1 MQAGLHHLKLD
12 RTLVLPKALSQEQID
27 RYHRDGYLCPVPIL
41 TPDQAAD
48 YRQKLERLEQLG
60 GGRFTGIHRTKFYL
74 RYKWAYELATLPS
87 MLDAVEDLIG
97 PDILLYH
104 NTTWLKH
111 AGDEA
116 YVTWHQDNIYIGVE
130 PCELLSFW
138 IALTPSKEENGCM
151 QVLPG
156 THRGGV
162 YPLGKPDLSEKSML
176 PSGMQTAFD
185 VSTIDPVAMPLEAGK
200 ASIHHAEIIH
210 GSLPNRA
217 NQRRMG
223 ITFMY
228 MPAHVHQRGE
238 RRTSALLVRGE
249 DRYGNF
255 DAETPPARDD
265 DPNGIKRHEVS
276 ANLYRGKEEELG
288 KKTVARF
295 D

>member
-1 MQAGLHHLKLD
+1 M
-12 RTLVLPKALSQEQID
+12 PKALTQEQIHS
-27 RYHRDGYLCPVPIL
+27 YHRDGYLCPIPVL
-41 TPDQAAD
+41 TPDEAAG
-48 YRQKLERLEQLG
+48 YRLHLEDLENAG
-60 GGRFTGIHRTKFYL
+60 GGRFTGIQRTKFYL
-74 RYKWAYELATLPS
+74 RYRWAYELATKPT

-151 QVLPG
+151 RVLPG
-156 THRGGV
+156 THAQGV
-162 YPLGKPDLSEKSML
+162 FPLGTPDLSEKSML
-176 PSGMQTAFD
+176 PSGMQTAYD
-185 VSTIDPVAMPLEAGK
+185 VSRTEPVVMPLEIGE
-200 ASIHHAEIIH
+200 ASIHHAEVIH
-210 GSLPNRA
+210 GSLPNMA

-228 MPAHVHQRGE
+228 MPAHLGQKGQ
-238 RRTSALLVRGE
+238 RRTSALLVRGK

-255 DAETPPARDD
+255 DPEIPPVSDD
-265 DPNGIKRHEVS
+265 DPDAIARHEIS
-276 ANLYRGKEEELG
+276 ATLYRGKEEELG

>member
-1 MQAGLHHLKLD
+1 M
-12 RTLVLPKALSQEQID
+12 PKALTQEQID
-27 RYHRDGYLCPVPIL
+27 QYHRDGFLFPVPVL
-41 TPDQAAD
+41 APDEAAG
-48 YRQKLERLEQLG
+48 YRQHLEELERAG
-60 GGRFTGIHRTKFYL
+60 GGRFSGIQRTKFYL
-74 RYKWAYELATLPS
+74 RYRWAYELATKPA
-87 MLDAVEDLIG
+87 MLDMVEDLIG

-111 AGDEA
+111 AGDQA
-116 YVTWHQDNIYIGVE
+116 YVTWHQDNIYIGIE

-156 THRGGV
+156 THREGV
-162 YPLGKPDLSEKSML
+162 FPLGTPDLSERSML
-176 PSGMQTAFD
+176 PSGMQTAYD
-185 VSTIDPVAMPLEAGK
+185 VSQTEPVSMPLEAGE
-200 ASIHHAEIIH
+200 ASIHHAEVIH

-217 NQRRMG
+217 QQRRMG

-228 MPAHVHQRGE
+228 MPARSGQRGE
-238 RRTSALLVRGE
+238 RRTTAMLVRGE

-255 DAETPPARDD
+255 DPEVPPARDD
-265 DPNGIKRHEVS
+265 DPDAIARHES
-276 ANLYRGKEEELG
+276 GASLYRGKEEELG

>member
-1 MQAGLHHLKLD
+1 
-12 RTLVLPKALSQEQID
+12 LPKILSQQQID
-27 RYHRDGYLCPVPIL
+27 QYHRDGYLYPVPVL
-41 TPDQAAD
+41 TAEEAD
-48 YRQKLERLEQLG
+48 GYRKRLEDLENAG
-60 GGRFTGIHRTKFYL
+60 GGRFSGLQRTKIYL
-74 RYKWAYELATLPS
+74 RYRWAYELATKPA

-116 YVTWHQDNIYIGVE
+116 YVTWHQDNIYIGIE

-156 THRGGV
+156 THGKGV
-162 YPLGKPDLSEKSML
+162 FPLGTPDLSEKSML

-185 VSTIDPVAMPLEAGK
+185 VSQVEPVSMPLEPGE
-200 ASIHHAEIIH
+200 ASVHHAETIH
-210 GSLPNRA
+210 GSLPNLA
-217 NQRRMG
+217 NRRRMG

-228 MPAHVHQRGE
+228 MPAHVHQKGE

-249 DRYGNF
+249 DRYDRF
-255 DAETPPARDD
+255 DPEIPPASDND
-265 DPNGIKRHEVS
+265 LDSVARHQLS
-276 ANLYRGKEEELG
+276 ASLYRRKEEELG
-288 KKTVARF
+288 KKTAARF

>member
-1 MQAGLHHLKLD
+1 M
-12 RTLVLPKALSQEQID
+12 PKALSQVQID
-27 RYHRDGYLCPVPIL
+27 RYRRDGYLFPVPVL
-41 TPDQAAD
+41 TPEQAAF
-48 YRQKLERLEQLG
+48 YRQHLEDLENLG
-60 GGRFTGIHRTKFYL
+60 GGRFSGIQRTKFYL
-74 RYKWAYELATLPS
+74 RYRWAYELATLPT

-111 AGDEA
+111 AGDQA

-151 QVLPG
+151 RVLPG
-156 THRGGV
+156 THKEGV
-162 YPLGKPDLSEKSML
+162 LPLGEPDLSEKSML

-185 VSTIDPVAMPLEAGK
+185 VSRVDPVAMPLEAGE
-200 ASIHHAEIIH
+200 ASVHHGEVIH
-210 GSLPNRA
+210 GSLPNMA
-217 NQRRMG
+217 DQRRMG

-228 MPAHVHQRGE
+228 MPAHMGQRGD
-238 RRTSALLVRGE
+238 RRTTALLVRGE
-249 DRYGNF
+249 DKYGNF
-255 DAETPPARDD
+255 DPEVPPLHDD
-265 DPNGIKRHEVS
+265 EPEAIGRHEIS

>member
-1 MQAGLHHLKLD
+1 MPK
-12 RTLVLPKALSQEQID
+12 TLLQEQID
-27 RYHRDGYLCPVPIL
+27 RYRRDGFLFPVPIL
-41 TPDQAAD
+41 TSEQASY
-48 YRQKLERLEQLG
+48 YREQLEDLEQLG

-74 RYKWAYELATLPS
+74 RYRWAYELATLPT

-111 AGDEA
+111 ASDQA
-116 YVTWHQDNIYIGVE
+116 YVTWHQDNIYIGIE

-151 QVLPG
+151 HVLPG
-156 THRGGV
+156 THQDGV
-162 YPLGKPDLSEKSML
+162 FPIGEPDLSEKSML
-176 PSGMQTAFD
+176 PSGMQTAYD
-185 VSTIDPVAMPLEAGK
+185 MSQTTPVSMPLEAGE
-200 ASIHHAEIIH
+200 ASVHHAQVIH
-210 GSLPNRA
+210 GSLPNMA

-228 MPAHVHQRGE
+228 MPAKSGQKGL
-238 RRTSALLVRGE
+238 RRTSAMLVRGK
-249 DRYGNF
+249 DRYGKF
-255 DAETPPARDD
+255 EPEIAPTRDD
-265 DPNGIKRHEVS
+265 DPDGIMRHELS

>member
-1 MQAGLHHLKLD
+1 MTK
-12 RTLVLPKALSQEQID
+12 VLGQDQIYSY
-27 RYHRDGYLCPVPIL
+27 RRGGYVYPIRIL
-41 TPDQAAD
+41 TPEDATG
-48 YRQKLERLEQLG
+48 YRQRLEDLERAG

-74 RYKWAYELATLPS
+74 RYRWAYELATNAI

-116 YVTWHQDNIYIGVE
+116 YVTWHQDNIYIGIE
-130 PCELLSFW
+130 PCELLSVW
-138 IALTPSKEENGCM
+138 IALTPSQEENGCM

-156 THRGGV
+156 THGQGSF
-162 YPLGKPDLSEKSML
+162 PLGTPDLGEKSML
-176 PSGMQTAFD
+176 PSGMQTAYA
-185 VSTIDPVAMPLEAGK
+185 VSGVEPVSMPLEIGE
-200 ASIHHAEIIH
+200 ASIHHAEVIH
-210 GSLPNRA
+210 GSLPNKA

-228 MPAHVHQRGE
+228 MPAHVKQKGK
-238 RRTSALLVRGE
+238 RRTSAMLVRGT
-249 DRYGNF
+249 DRHGHF
-255 DAETPPARDD
+255 DPEISPAYDD
-265 DPNGIKRHEVS
+265 DPDAINRHAHC
-276 ANLYRGKEEELG
+276 ANLYRSKEEELG

>member
-1 MQAGLHHLKLD
+1 M
-12 RTLVLPKALSQEQID
+12 PKALTQEQID
-27 RYHRDGYLCPVPIL
+27 RYHRDGFLCPVAVL
-41 TPDQAAD
+41 TPDEATG
-48 YRQKLERLEQLG
+48 YRHHLEALENAG
-60 GGRFTGIHRTKFYL
+60 GGRFTGLQRTKFYL
-74 RYKWAYELATLPS
+74 RYRWAYELATKPT

-111 AGDEA
+111 AGDQA

-130 PCELLSFW
+130 PCKLLSFW

-151 QVLPG
+151 RVLPG
-156 THRGGV
+156 THGQGV
-162 YPLGKPDLSEKSML
+162 FPLGTPDLSEKSML
-176 PSGMQTAFD
+176 PSGMQTAYD
-185 VSTIDPVAMPLEAGK
+185 VSQVEPVSMPLETGE
-200 ASIHHAEIIH
+200 ASVHHAETIH

-228 MPAHVHQRGE
+228 MPAQSGQIGE

-249 DRYGNF
+249 DRYGHF
-255 DAETPPARDD
+255 DPEIPPLGNDD
-265 DPNGIKRHEVS
+265 EDAIARHEVS
-276 ANLYRGKEEELG
+276 ANLYRSKEEELG

>member
-1 MQAGLHHLKLD
+1 M
-12 RTLVLPKALSQEQID
+12 PKALTQNQID
-27 RYHRDGYLCPVPIL
+27 RYRRDGFLFPVPVL
-41 TPDQAAD
+41 TPDEAGF
-48 YRQKLERLEQLG
+48 YRQRLEDLENAG
-60 GGRFTGIHRTKFYL
+60 GGKFTGIHRTKFYL
-74 RYKWAYELATLPS
+74 RYRWAYELATKPT

-138 IALTPSKEENGCM
+138 IALTPSREENGCM

-156 THRGGV
+156 TQGQGV
-162 YPLGKPDLSEKSML
+162 FPLGTPDLSEKSML
-176 PSGMQTAFD
+176 PSGMQTAYD
-185 VSTIDPVAMPLEAGK
+185 VSRTKPVSMPLEIGE
-200 ASIHHAEIIH
+200 ASIHHAEVIH
-210 GSLPNRA
+210 GSLPNMG

-228 MPAHVHQRGE
+228 MPAHLGQKGQ
-238 RRTSALLVRGE
+238 RRTSAMLVRGK
-249 DRYGNF
+249 DHYGNF
-255 DAETPPARDD
+255 DPEVPPVSDD
-265 DPNGIKRHEVS
+265 DPDAIARHEVS
-276 ANLYRGKEEELG
+276 ATLYRCKEEELG
-288 KKTVARF
+288 KKTGARF